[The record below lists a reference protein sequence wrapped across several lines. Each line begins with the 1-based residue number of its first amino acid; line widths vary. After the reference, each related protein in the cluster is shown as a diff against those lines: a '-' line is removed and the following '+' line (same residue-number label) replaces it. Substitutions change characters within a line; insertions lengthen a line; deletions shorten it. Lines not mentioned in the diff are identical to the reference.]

1 LCGDVTSSA
10 SGDGRD
16 NAIELTAAVA
26 SKRRGAETKLV
37 LPELAQQKHHHSRC
51 NPALIKAIAR
61 GRSWFEE
68 LGTARARSLQELARH
83 DGITRRYIRRLV
95 GLAYLSPQL
104 VEATLQGRQ
113 PVELTTTRLTELDL
127 PLDWTQQ
134 HKPLA
139 SSSQTR
145 RSAHWRRERSEL
157 KPAKAPVF
165 NNPTVQ
171 RR

>member
-1 LCGDVTSSA
+1 
-10 SGDGRD
+10 
-16 NAIELTAAVA
+16 
-26 SKRRGAETKLV
+26 
-37 LPELAQQKHHHSRC
+37 
-51 NPALIKAIAR
+51 
-61 GRSWFEE
+61 
-68 LGTARARSLQELARH
+68 
-83 DGITRRYIRRLV
+83 
-95 GLAYLSPQL
+95 LSPRL

-165 NNPTVQ
+165 NKPTVQ